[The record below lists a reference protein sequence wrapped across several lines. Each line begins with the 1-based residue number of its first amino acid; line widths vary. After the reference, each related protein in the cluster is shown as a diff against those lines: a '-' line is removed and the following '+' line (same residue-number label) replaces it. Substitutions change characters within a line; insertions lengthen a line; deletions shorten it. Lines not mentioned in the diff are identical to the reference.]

1 MAHGESHEESGG
13 HGGVGHLVPIR
24 ILARTAFALLIL
36 TVLTVWAASF
46 DFGAGN
52 IWIALFIAVL
62 KGSLVVLFFMH
73 LRYDRPFN
81 GVIFVVS
88 LAFVALFISL
98 AMTDTREYAP
108 SVEKG
113 NAPEVVKK
121 LEELSQAEP
130 KQ

>member
-1 MAHGESHEESGG
+1 MAHGESHGGEHG

-24 ILARTAFALLIL
+24 VLAATAFALLVL
-36 TVLTVWAASF
+36 TVVTVWAASF
-46 DFGAGN
+46 DFGAAN

-81 GVIFVVS
+81 GVIFVTS

-98 AMTDTREYAP
+98 AMTDTLEYAP
-108 SVEKG
+108 DVDKG
-113 NAPEVVKK
+113 NAPGVVEK
-121 LEELSQAEP
+121 LTELKDSEL